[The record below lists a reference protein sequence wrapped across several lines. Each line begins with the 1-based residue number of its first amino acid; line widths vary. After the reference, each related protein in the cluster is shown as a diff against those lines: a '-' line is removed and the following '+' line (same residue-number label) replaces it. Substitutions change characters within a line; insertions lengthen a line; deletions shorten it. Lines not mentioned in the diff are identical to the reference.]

1 MIMRIKILKIKINF
15 YKGYLLTNNKINKTK
30 IVNYLKIMIDRIIKN
45 KSYKIVLLQ
54 VFKILNINKIL
65 AERILIIPQ
74 NISKKAII

>member
-30 IVNYLKIMIDRIIKN
+30 IVNNLKIMIDRIIKN

-65 AERILIIPQ
+65 AERILIITQ
-74 NISKKAII
+74 NISKKAIL

>member
-1 MIMRIKILKIKINF
+1 
-15 YKGYLLTNNKINKTK
+15 
-30 IVNYLKIMIDRIIKN
+30 MIDRIIKY